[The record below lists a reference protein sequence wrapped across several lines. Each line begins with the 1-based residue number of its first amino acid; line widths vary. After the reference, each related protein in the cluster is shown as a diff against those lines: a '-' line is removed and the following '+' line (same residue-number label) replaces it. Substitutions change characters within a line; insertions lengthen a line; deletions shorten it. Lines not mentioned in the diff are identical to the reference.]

1 MRITPPS
8 PTPPRPSL
16 RALRLSAATL
26 LAPLVGCLL
35 ALAGCTALPAREFTE
50 YRTAFDSARVAGE
63 QVLLDYGVAHRD
75 AQRVIAE
82 ARAARPRLAGT
93 DDPPAWSRAAV
104 LAAEPQDD
112 PVAVRMRAWAAV
124 AAWNDALAALA
135 EGKPAADLG
144 IAFDGFAAA
153 IQSFPWASLGDKA
166 ASIASRVGGPIGPA
180 VEAVR
185 ELIVQAKREADRR
198 RFLDAIDKG
207 APLVLGLVELMGQD
221 ADDFWFARHLLIDRE
236 RAGATMRLG
245 DLIAAAQNAAQGGS
259 GGGGGGQASAG
270 TEADLDVIVDRINAA
285 VGRVR
290 DFRAAPGTRVVL
302 ADGGM
307 ISGRATGL
315 RILAGQIER
324 QADAVAALDQRLAD
338 YEATLTAYVRLLDS
352 MRKAMEGLR
361 DAAARAERNPE
372 PPDIADLAALALRA
386 RQAFEAYRQR

>member
-1 MRITPPS
+1 MLITPQS
-8 PTPPRPSL
+8 PRPRLSL
-16 RALRLSAATL
+16 PRHSAATL
-26 LAPLVGCLL
+26 LAPLIGCLL
-35 ALAGCTALPAREFTE
+35 ALAGCTALPAREFTD
-50 YRTAFDSARVAGE
+50 YRTAFASARAAGE

-82 ARAARPRLAGT
+82 ARAARPRRVA
-93 DDPPAWSRAAV
+93 DDEPPAWSRAAV

-124 AAWNDALAALA
+124 AGWNDALAALA

-144 IAFDGFAAA
+144 VAFDGFAGALK
-153 IQSFPWASLGDKA
+153 SFPWASLGDKA
-166 ASIASRVGGPIGPA
+166 AGIAARVGGPIGPA

-221 ADDFWFARHLLIDRE
+221 SDDFWFARHLLIERE

-245 DLIAAAQNAAQGGS
+245 DLIAAAQNAVSVGS
-259 GGGGGGQASAG
+259 GGGGGGQAGAG
-270 TEADLDVIVDRINAA
+270 SEADLDVIVDRINAA

-290 DFRAAPGTRVVL
+290 DFRVAPGTRVVL
-302 ADGGM
+302 PAGAM
-307 ISGRATGL
+307 TSGRAAGL

-324 QADAVAALDQRLAD
+324 QADAVVALDQRLAD

-352 MRKAMEGLR
+352 MRRAMEGLR
-361 DAAARAERNPE
+361 DAAARAERAPE
-372 PPDIADLAALALRA
+372 PPDVADLAGLALRV